1 MQTSVWTI
9 LLLKMCI
16 IKISNEHVLCYRF
29 CKVNM
34 DMFFPMNML
43 FLLLK
48 SQLPCIIKNV
58 NDKLQL
64 KFGVI
69 WNSSHLPQ
77 EFAFNLLGNLHNLKA
92 LSKHMLTTPIIPISV
107 FWYLEIQNAITIQR
121 KCNLLQKKI
130 IHVLYCP
137 NHLLNFPY

>member
-1 MQTSVWTI
+1 
-9 LLLKMCI
+9 
-16 IKISNEHVLCYRF
+16 
-29 CKVNM
+29 
-34 DMFFPMNML
+34 MNML

-92 LSKHMLTTPIIPISV
+92 LSKHLPHRLSQLVRFDIWRYKTP
-107 FWYLEIQNAITIQR
+107 
-121 KCNLLQKKI
+121 
-130 IHVLYCP
+130 
-137 NHLLNFPY
+137 